1 MGLGGPRTRVTY
13 RSYAREFS
21 GTKVELIWDVIFF
34 SFLALVVSVNL

>member
-21 GTKVELIWDVIFF
+21 GPKVELIWAVIF